1 MSNLHRARMPVP
13 ERQKSVDRAGGA
25 SPGLGARSRSPGQGS
40 GACDEAPHAVLRPLM
55 EREQCHVTRI
65 RLSNNEYSTTS
76 APLRGQRRYAAL
88 RARPEEAGSYPA
100 VCLPRANKKPGA
112 SRVPG
117 FSFGVTP
124 NSGQGYMSPCCL
136 SYPSDQMN
144 QTYVGSFTTP
154 MSSSVCDTLPAS
166 TGLPG

>member
-1 MSNLHRARMPVP
+1 MPVP

-76 APLRGQRRYAAL
+76 APLRGAAAL
-88 RARPEEAGSYPA
+88 CRPFGRARSAPHKQKARRLSA
-100 VCLPRANKKPGA
+100 
-112 SRVPG
+112 PG
-117 FSFGVTP
+117 FSFGVRAELR
-124 NSGQGYMSPCCL
+124 SGLHGAL
-136 SYPSDQMN
+136 LL
-144 QTYVGSFTTP
+144 VGAVGP
-154 MSSSVCDTLPAS
+154 DEPDVLGEIGRAHV
-166 TGLPG
+166 